1 MKEILLVLGSPNSD
15 QGILEEIAVGR
26 LNYCANIFDPKTNL
40 VLCTGGFGE
49 KFNTTN
55 QPHAKYA
62 MDYLMQSGIEEKYF
76 MTMAL
81 SSNTVEDAV
90 KTKEILSG
98 FLCTLKVITS
108 EYHLERTR
116 LIFDQI
122 LLNIPKRYIGVGHEF
137 DKNIESDLLHHERK
151 AIAEIKKN
159 GLYF

>member
-15 QGILEEIAVGR
+15 KGILEEIAVGR

-76 MTMAL
+76 MTMA
-81 SSNTVEDAV
+81 
-90 KTKEILSG
+90 LSG